1 MQISEMF
8 GPVIQGEGISAGVPS
23 FFLRMANCSLMCGG
37 HNGELVKSG
46 LAKWHCDSEKIWRQG
61 TEKTP
66 QEIVAFFE
74 ERGELQRILTGKTH
88 VILTGGEPCLPTNLK
103 AIKELIDYINDE
115 YPLNSA
121 YYEMETS
128 GTRYAPTDDFFDT
141 YIDQVNCSAKI
152 QNSGMPKAMRVIPRA
167 LGQLTKHKNFW
178 WKIVVAEEG
187 DWDEFMAD
195 YGQWIPEDLSNVILM
210 PAGSDI
216 EELVPT
222 SQVAWN
228 LATKHNVRMCGRLQ
242 VSAWRLTTGV

>member
-1 MQISEMF
+1 MNIAEMF
-8 GPVIQGEGISAGVPS
+8 GPVVQGEGISAGFPA

-37 HNGELVKSG
+37 HNGELVKLG
-46 LAKWHCDSEKIWRQG
+46 LAKWHCDSEQIWRQG
-61 TEKTP
+61 VEKTP
-66 QEIVAFFE
+66 KEIVDFMR
-74 ERGELQRILTGKTH
+74 ERGELDRILQGKTH
-88 VILTGGEPCLPTNLK
+88 VILTGGEPALPANLK
-103 AIKELIDYINDE
+103 AIKELIDYINAE
-115 YPLNSA
+115 YVGNKA
-121 YYEMETS
+121 FYEMETS
-128 GTRYAPTDDFFDT
+128 GTRYAVEDDFFDK

-167 LGQLTKHKNFW
+167 LEQLTKHRNFW

-216 EELVPT
+216 EELIPT

-242 VSAWRLTTGV
+242 VATWRKTVGV